1 MVVSVFYL
9 LFFGFKCGG
18 EYGEAVRLWR
28 ENSAVGVT
36 TCYQISASGT
46 SRLGDL
52 RTRGRFFSRCAGHA
66 KSALME
72 LCTSRNVSKAGVGGH
87 GRFLHV
93 VSSTRRKL
101 FSVIIMGS
109 VSHFTEG
116 AMSLL
121 RGIHGLGSLK
131 VRARFLATG
140 VADVK
145 GDRFILAVFKTLTR
159 RRDTGASGHMG
170 FNGGVGTRGKQIPG
184 VMCKCSGA
192 VKSCFGL
199 TVGGRRSGIM
209 RRVCG

>member
-1 MVVSVFYL
+1 MARQL
-9 LFFGFKCGG
+9 GCGEG
-18 EYGEAVRLWR
+18 TLG
-28 ENSAVGVT
+28 VGVT
-36 TCYQISASGT
+36 TCYHISASGT

-52 RTRGRFFSRCAGHA
+52 RTRGRFFSRCARHA
-66 KSALME
+66 NSGLIE
-72 LCTSRNVSKAGVGGH
+72 LCTSRKVSNAGVGGQ

-93 VSSTRRKL
+93 VTSTRRKL
-101 FSVIIMGS
+101 FSVMMMGS

-121 RGIHGLGSLK
+121 RGIHGLGTLK

-145 GDRFILAVFKTLTR
+145 GDRFILAVFNTLTR
-159 RRDTGASGHMG
+159 RRDTGASGHIG

-184 VMCKCSGA
+184 VICKCSGA

-199 TVGGRRSGIM
+199 TVGRRRTTIVE
-209 RRVCG
+209 RVCG